1 MRKLED
7 KGEKRESDLHGR
19 HSKDAGNT
27 KKERTLRGRK
37 KDRGVCTPHC
47 NGGGAAPGRTRSAAE
62 KREKRKLVTFMNR

>member
-47 NGGGAAPGRTRSAAE
+47 NGGGGGPRSNEECGRKT
-62 KREKRKLVTFMNR
+62 REKETCDVHE